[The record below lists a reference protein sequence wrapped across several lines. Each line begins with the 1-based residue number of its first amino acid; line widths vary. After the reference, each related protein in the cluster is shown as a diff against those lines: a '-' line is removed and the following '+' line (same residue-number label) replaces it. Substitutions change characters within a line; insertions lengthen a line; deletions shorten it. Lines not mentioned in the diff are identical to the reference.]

1 MKHIPEHLQT
11 LVGQAVKRIDTPAL
25 VIDLDAMDRNIE
37 RMARFAQQ
45 HGVLWRPHAK
55 LHKSAHIAHLL
66 EHAGACGHCVQK
78 VSEAEALAQGGITN
92 IFISNEVIALPKLA
106 RVATLAKALKAQG
119 GRLAL
124 AVDCEEGITRLARA
138 LQDAQAGDSAMD
150 VLVEITVGQNRCGAE
165 PGEDPAQGV
174 RRELAEEAG
183 LIATSKDGRV
193 RSCAIVPEAMVGPSG
208 TRGIQIHGSPGARRT
223 IGLIWRS
230 DRELSPAAER
240 LRSVIVASPATD

>member
-92 IFISNEVIALPKLA
+92 IFISNEVIALPSWRA
-106 RVATLAKALKAQG
+106 W
-119 GRLAL
+119 RLWP
-124 AVDCEEGITRLARA
+124 R
-138 LQDAQAGDSAMD
+138 
-150 VLVEITVGQNRCGAE
+150 
-165 PGEDPAQGV
+165 
-174 RRELAEEAG
+174 
-183 LIATSKDGRV
+183 
-193 RSCAIVPEAMVGPSG
+193 
-208 TRGIQIHGSPGARRT
+208 H
-223 IGLIWRS
+223 
-230 DRELSPAAER
+230 
-240 LRSVIVASPATD
+240 